1 MGHYFLLLLESSKM
15 KPNLTPLRYPTS
27 DSETRIRHR
36 ELPGH
41 PADEQ
46 SHSPKDSGRHP
57 CDAVVTVVGGDVVVE
72 SGSSVGSGGGSVG
85 SVVGSGSGVGS
96 GSHE

>member
-1 MGHYFLLLLESSKM
+1 M

-57 CDAVVTVVGGDVVVE
+57 CGAVVTVVGGDVVE

-85 SVVGSGSGVGS
+85 AVVGSGSGVGS